1 MSALP
6 GLPGTPTPP
15 SLPGLTWIVESA
27 WAYPALEV
35 VHLLGVTLLVGNL
48 VAFESRVLGW
58 ARELPLP
65 ALARLSLGLA
75 VAGFGLAA
83 LSGLTLFAAQPG
95 EMLAN
100 PAFVWKMGLVMV
112 AGINA
117 AVFHARDGLRR
128 MDAVARVQ
136 TLASLGLWMGAM
148 ICGRWIAYA

>member
-1 MSALP
+1 MT
-6 GLPGTPTPP
+6 GLQGPA
-15 SLPGLTWIVESA
+15 WIVESA

-148 ICGRWIAYA
+148 ICGRWIAYV

>member
-100 PAFVWKMGLVMV
+100 PAFVWKMGLVMA

-148 ICGRWIAYA
+148 ICGRWIAYV